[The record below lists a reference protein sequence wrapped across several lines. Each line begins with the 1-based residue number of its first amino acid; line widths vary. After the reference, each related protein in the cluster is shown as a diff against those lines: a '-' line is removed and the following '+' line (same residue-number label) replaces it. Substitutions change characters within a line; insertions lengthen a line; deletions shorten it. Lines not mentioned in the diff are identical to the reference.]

1 MLLIKALSPS
11 SSPLPRLIQW
21 LQRGRTFSAAI
32 TKLSNPYRWTWEPKI
47 TPPLPPRF
55 EPGLETRIEKVKS
68 FLADIWW
75 KEEGKKDSLWAEKI
89 GEREREEGGTQ
100 SSNQL
105 VHFLIP
111 ATRWNSIKLA
121 KLEGKTGNSVGR
133 FPPVPLSSSSVG
145 SSLRVK

>member
-1 MLLIKALSPS
+1 MERRREK
-11 SSPLPRLIQW
+11 RLFV
-21 LQRGRTFSAAI
+21 GRED
-32 TKLSNPYRWTWEPKI
+32 R
-47 TPPLPPRF
+47 R
-55 EPGLETRIEKVKS
+55 
-68 FLADIWW
+68 
-75 KEEGKKDSLWAEKI
+75 
-89 GEREREEGGTQ
+89 EREREEGGTQ

>member
-1 MLLIKALSPS
+1 MERRREK
-11 SSPLPRLIQW
+11 RLFV
-21 LQRGRTFSAAI
+21 GREE
-32 TKLSNPYRWTWEPKI
+32 R
-47 TPPLPPRF
+47 R
-55 EPGLETRIEKVKS
+55 EKK
-68 FLADIWW
+68 
-75 KEEGKKDSLWAEKI
+75 
-89 GEREREEGGTQ
+89 REEGGTQ

-133 FPPVPLSSSSVG
+133 SLALVLFLFPLSSSSVG